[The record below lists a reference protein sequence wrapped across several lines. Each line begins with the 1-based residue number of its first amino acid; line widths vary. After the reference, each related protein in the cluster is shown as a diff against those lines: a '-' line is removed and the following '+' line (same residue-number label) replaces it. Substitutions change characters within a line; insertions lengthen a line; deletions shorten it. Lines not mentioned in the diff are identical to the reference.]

1 MEFIDNVCKCLLI
14 ESRKVITMK
23 KVNWISIVGLSI
35 IFIYMIYLIIKYSV
49 NETNRNTLGFVIIPI
64 AGLIALVS
72 LIVICISIRNIKK
85 NK

>member
-1 MEFIDNVCKCLLI
+1 
-14 ESRKVITMK
+14 MK